1 MKRFV
6 KFLLFILAAVGL
18 GYLAYSRREEIK
30 EKIKILEEKV
40 KNSKFSLNIKDK
52 FNEVI
57 NDLKGKVD
65 NVDKTQEDTILNI
78 VEEKIKRLEELIKQE
93 EMK

>member
-18 GYLAYSRREEIK
+18 GYLACSRREEIK

-52 FNEVI
+52 FNEII
-57 NDLKGKVD
+57 NDLKSKVD
-65 NVDKTQEDTILNI
+65 NVDKTQEDNILNI
-78 VEEKIKRLEELIKQE
+78 VEEKIRKLEELIKQE
-93 EMK
+93 KMK

>member
-52 FNEVI
+52 FNEII
-57 NDLKGKVD
+57 NDLKSKVD
-65 NVDKTQEDTILNI
+65 NVDKTQEDNILNI
-78 VEEKIKRLEELIKQE
+78 VEEKIRKLEELIKQE